1 MKSKIFSI
9 LLCFVI
15 SSCANK
21 MTLPGDY
28 DIQLVPEKGSVKN
41 IDNIKVSYVIPNNIL
56 EPRGV
61 DGLIFNNKTWGTDT
75 KREIIKLDFNQTN
88 MELERRTDNGV
99 AGSGLIYSIDINK
112 LNKGNDKVITFTPK
126 TVKTYQDGVI
136 LPFPIPKF
144 DLASYLTS
152 AWVIHNF
159 EVTSNYPVDSIKAN
173 FDRMLKPYG
182 STYQL
187 QLPDCLATMEIKIY
201 PYRQGSKAVITAEVS
216 GMKVVDNIINVS
228 NKIKELESKIKTIVN
243 D

>member
-1 MKSKIFSI
+1 
-9 LLCFVI
+9 
-15 SSCANK
+15 
-21 MTLPGDY
+21 
-28 DIQLVPEKGSVKN
+28 
-41 IDNIKVSYVIPNNIL
+41 
-56 EPRGV
+56 
-61 DGLIFNNKTWGTDT
+61 LIFNNKTWGTDT

-152 AWVIHNF
+152 AWVIHKF

-182 STYQL
+182 STYHL
-187 QLPDCLATMEIKIY
+187 QLPDCLAIMEIKIY
-201 PYRQGSKAVITAEVS
+201 PYRQGSKAVITAEIS